1 MNTLRRPAT
10 ALLFMFVT
18 ALNAIGRGGFRA
30 LAFDVLEI
38 QSDEQHGADPPGDA
52 FIDPLIGSRN
62 TGAGCVTQR
71 AYRVDSVYGF
81 GQSAECLRPTAAV
94 CWPGFL
100 CRAKQSQRVLT
111 HVRYVTYLCKK
122 SNSGK

>member
-62 TGAGCVTQR
+62 TGPGVL
-71 AYRVDSVYGF
+71 
-81 GQSAECLRPTAAV
+81 LRERT
-94 CWPGFL
+94 GSTLFM
-100 CRAKQSQRVLT
+100 VLGNQLN
-111 HVRYVTYLCKK
+111 V
-122 SNSGK
+122 